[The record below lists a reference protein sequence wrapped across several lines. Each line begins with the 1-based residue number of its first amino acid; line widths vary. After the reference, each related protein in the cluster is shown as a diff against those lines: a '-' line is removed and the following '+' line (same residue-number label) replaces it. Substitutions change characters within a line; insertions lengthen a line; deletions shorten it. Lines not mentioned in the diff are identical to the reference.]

1 MFLQFIYST
10 DLELRFT
17 QVLQRNFVFTLSHV
31 TGQGSCIVF
40 FFFFLQGGM
49 LIFIPQSLNILDFNK
64 L

>member
-17 QVLQRNFVFTLSHV
+17 QVLQRNSGFTLSHV

-40 FFFFLQGGM
+40 IFFLQGGM
-49 LIFIPQSLNILDFNK
+49 LIFIAQSLNILDFNK